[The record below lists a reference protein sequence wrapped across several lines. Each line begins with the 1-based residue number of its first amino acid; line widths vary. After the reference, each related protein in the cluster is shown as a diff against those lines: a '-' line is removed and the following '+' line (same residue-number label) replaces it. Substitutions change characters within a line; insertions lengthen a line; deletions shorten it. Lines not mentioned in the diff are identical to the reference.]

1 MKFIHLT
8 DLHLSHPGRDVNGC
22 NPSFQLEAC
31 FKDIVSWHSDA
42 EFCVISGDLAE
53 SGEAE
58 AYRFLKDKIEE
69 FKLPCFL
76 IIGNHD
82 DRRVFQKIFWNH
94 PKDTY
99 GFVQHQYE
107 TANEIFLFL
116 DTNTGNIYENHGE
129 LCNDRL
135 TWLKQNL
142 KDAGRKKTYLF
153 MHHPPFNIGIP
164 YVDDIKLIDTEK
176 FVEALS
182 VGQNIQHIFFG
193 HVHRMTYVNW
203 RGFTFT
209 SLSSLNH
216 QIPLVAASV
225 SSEYCREAPAYGVV
239 HLSKDQ
245 MTVNF
250 NTFLQR
256 DPLIRS

>member
-8 DLHLSHPGRDVNGC
+8 DLHLRRQGLTVNGC
-22 NPSFQLEAC
+22 NPSDQLEAC
-31 FKDIVSWHSDA
+31 FEDIESWHSDA
-42 EFCVISGDLAE
+42 AFCVISGDLAE
-53 SGEAE
+53 FGEAE
-58 AYRFLKDKIEE
+58 AYEFLKDKIEK

-76 IIGNHD
+76 LIGNHD
-82 DRRVFQKIFWNH
+82 DRNVFQQIFLNH
-94 PKDTY
+94 PKDSH
-99 GFVQHQYE
+99 GFVQHFHE
-107 TANEIFLFL
+107 TADETFLFL
-116 DTNTGNIYENHGE
+116 DTTTGRNGEHHGQ

-135 TWLKQNL
+135 YWLKQKL
-142 KDAGRKKTYLF
+142 IDAGRKKTYLF
-153 MHHPPFNIGIP
+153 MHHPPFNIELP
-164 YVDDIKLIDTEK
+164 YVDNIKLVNPEDFAETL
-176 FVEALS
+176 A

-203 RGFTFT
+203 RGFSFT

-225 SSEYCREAPAYGVV
+225 DGEYCREPPAYGVV
-239 HLSKDQ
+239 HLRKGQ

-256 DPLIRS
+256 VPLIAG